1 MSGKLFNKSTAML
14 KKAKN
19 VIPCASQTYSKSY
32 KYFCEGAAPA
42 FMDKGRGAY
51 VWDVDGN
58 RYIDFVL
65 GLGAITIGYNN
76 PEVNKAVIKQLKKG
90 ISFSQPTFL
99 EVELADKLIDLIP
112 CAEMVR
118 FVKNG
123 SDATSA
129 AIRLARAFTGKDM
142 ILCSGYHGWHDW
154 YVGSTENDLGVP
166 ICVKDMT
173 KHFIYNDI
181 CFLEG
186 LLKKYKGKIACVI
199 MEPVSGDGPEKGYLL
214 QVKSLVHKYG
224 ALLIFDEV
232 VSGFRM
238 GISGAQGYY
247 NVIPDLASFGKGM
260 ANGLALSAVVGRKDI
275 MRLIENGAFISTTFG
290 GESLS
295 LAGAL
300 AAINILEKKGVYEH
314 IWDMG
319 NLWKQKMQALIDK
332 KDMNNIVRVGGLAP
346 HCGLIFNKT
355 GKLSNYDLAS
365 VFQQYVISKGILTI
379 GINNF
384 CLSHTKEDIE
394 AFIYFSDKAFDE
406 ALKAV
411 AKDSVKDILKGG
423 KIMPVFKR

>member
-1 MSGKLFNKSTAML
+1 MPDKSFSKSAAIL
-14 KKAKN
+14 KKAKKI
-19 VIPCASQTYSKSY
+19 IPCASQTYSKSY
-32 KYFCEGAAPA
+32 KYFCEGSAPA
-42 FMDKGRGAY
+42 FLDKGKGAY

-76 PEVNKAVIKQLKKG
+76 AGVNKAVVAQLKKG
-90 ISFSQPTFL
+90 ISFSQPTVL
-99 EVELADKLIDLIP
+99 EVELADKLIKLIP
-112 CAEMVR
+112 CAEMVK

-129 AIRLARAFTGKDM
+129 AIRLARAFTGRDM

-154 YVGSTENDLGVP
+154 YVGSTENNLGVP
-166 ICVKDMT
+166 RCVKNMT
-173 KHFIYNDI
+173 KRFVYNDI
-181 CFLEG
+181 CSLEV
-186 LLKKYKGKIACVI
+186 LLKKYKGKVACII
-199 MEPVSGDGPEKGYLL
+199 MEPVSGDGPEKGYLR

-275 MRLIENGAFISTTFG
+275 MRLIENRAFISTTFG
-290 GESLS
+290 GEALS
-295 LAGAL
+295 LAGAI

-332 KDMNNIVRVGGLAP
+332 KDMNNMVRIGGLAP

-384 CLSHTKEDIE
+384 CLSHTKENIE
-394 AFIYFSDKAFDE
+394 AFVYFSDRAFDE
-406 ALKAV
+406 VLKAV
-411 AKDSVKDILKGG
+411 TQGNVKGILRGG
-423 KIMPVFKR
+423 SIQPVFRR